1 MLFHIKTRVLLKYF
15 SVVVVVDSSEQSK
28 AKQKVWI
35 KNVVAK
41 IIHNEYKDALLN
53 KKCLRHSTN
62 RILSKNHKIGTCEIN
77 IISLSCFDDKFRILD
92 NRFDALARGF

>member
-1 MLFHIKTRVLLKYF
+1 M
-15 SVVVVVDSSEQSK
+15 VVVVDSSEQSK
-28 AKQKVWI
+28 AKGVN
-35 KNVVAK
+35 KNAVAK

-53 KKCLRHSTN
+53 KKCLGHSTN